1 MCDKRGNNSA
11 SKGKNWYFEN
21 DELVITKGSWTIARI
36 DASIIRGET
45 PTQHRR
51 TFNRELDLES
61 GQWEEAIRREERQKV
76 LSEVETIC
84 KEVRNECR
92 QSDEEWDKGDE
103 CRSVIFKLNQLKGGE
118 MKSPTLE
125 EIIKDMARDQDPG
138 STYYAW
144 QSNIAMAVYD
154 ELNGKI
160 TLEEAN
166 DCAKRFLGILMIT
179 ATN

>member
-36 DASIIRGET
+36 DASVIRGET
-45 PTQHRR
+45 PTQQRR

-103 CRSVIFKLNQLKGGE
+103 CRSVIFKLNQLKG
-118 MKSPTLE
+118 SH
-125 EIIKDMARDQDPG
+125 DN
-138 STYYAW
+138 S
-144 QSNIAMAVYD
+144 
-154 ELNGKI
+154 
-160 TLEEAN
+160 
-166 DCAKRFLGILMIT
+166 
-179 ATN
+179 